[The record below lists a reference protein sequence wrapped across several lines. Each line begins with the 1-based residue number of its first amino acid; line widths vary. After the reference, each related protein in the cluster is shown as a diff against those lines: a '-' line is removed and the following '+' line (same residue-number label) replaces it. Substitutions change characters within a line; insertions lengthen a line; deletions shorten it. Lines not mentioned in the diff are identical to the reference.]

1 MKNYL
6 ILSIFFI
13 TGLTGLAYELIWI
26 RLLILSFGST
36 QFAITTVLS
45 IFMAGLAL
53 GSIIFGRVVDRY
65 GSPLRVYAAIEIIL
79 GLYCL
84 LSPLIFST
92 AREIYLSLA
101 PATGDGVYR
110 AWFEPVHFI
119 TAFIVLII
127 PTTLMGGTLPALV
140 KYLASFPGRIGYHTA
155 VPYAVNT
162 LGAVTGCL
170 ATGLFAIYYIGINAT
185 VYLAGIIDIFV
196 GIILFTLFTKGPA
209 AVQLH
214 EEVEVPAPLSFEGA
228 GSLRRLNLI
237 LISAFTISGFC
248 SLAYEVLWTR
258 VLSLVLGSTVYAF
271 TIMLATFL
279 AGIGLGSIAFAPF
292 VDRLK
297 RPVLWFSVLE
307 AVIGFF
313 AIASIFLYR
322 ELPFIFFN
330 LRELFA
336 DRFWLFLL
344 VEFLLASSLMIVPT
358 LSMGAI
364 FPLVNRI
371 YSRGATQS
379 IGKKVGDIYFFNT
392 AGSIFGSAAAGFL
405 IIPMIGVQN
414 GVVLIAGLNILICLA
429 LLFISGTT
437 RALKLVCSALFV
449 AGFAVV
455 TIMLPPWE
463 KMAMTMGLYVNEYD
477 MDTKDRSFKDWSI
490 NERLLYY
497 KEGLNAIITVRGSGP
512 NLEVISYQSN
522 GKQEA
527 RSESGRPSWSW
538 SILGHLPMMLHNGE
552 PKETLL
558 IGLGSGITL
567 GAMEQYPINGIDV
580 VELESGVVDAARF
593 FSKSNSNAI
602 DDPRVRLHLTDGR
615 SFLSTASKK
624 YDVIIS
630 GVSDPWISGVSNLFT
645 YDYFMEVKSRLNDGG
660 IVAVWFSNYKGTA
673 DDFKVGLNSFAAA
686 FPHISA
692 WFHYRSALD
701 LVIIGSVK
709 PHSFDMQRLN
719 SIFADP
725 KTGGGLARID
735 INNPYDIF
743 SLFLAGNRDLRKYIG
758 DARLNT
764 DEKPILE
771 FSLPKNLYMEVSGA
785 DRVREIIAI
794 AEDIAPPVNIEGDE
808 VKDFYLNIGK
818 SYNRYSFRIGQASKA
833 FEKVLEIDP
842 SNHEAAF
849 YVKKLKEEK
858 GMK

>member
-196 GIILFTLFTKGPA
+196 GIILFTLFSKGPA
-209 AVQLH
+209 AVQLR
-214 EEVEVPAPLSFEGA
+214 EEVEVPAPLPFEGI

-297 RPVLWFSVLE
+297 RPVLWFSILE

-463 KMAMTMGLYVNEYD
+463 KMAMTMMSTIWIQRTAPLR
-477 MDTKDRSFKDWSI
+477 T
-490 NERLLYY
+490 
-497 KEGLNAIITVRGSGP
+497 
-512 NLEVISYQSN
+512 
-522 GKQEA
+522 
-527 RSESGRPSWSW
+527 
-538 SILGHLPMMLHNGE
+538 
-552 PKETLL
+552 
-558 IGLGSGITL
+558 
-567 GAMEQYPINGIDV
+567 GA
-580 VELESGVVDAARF
+580 
-593 FSKSNSNAI
+593 
-602 DDPRVRLHLTDGR
+602 
-615 SFLSTASKK
+615 
-624 YDVIIS
+624 
-630 GVSDPWISGVSNLFT
+630 
-645 YDYFMEVKSRLNDGG
+645 
-660 IVAVWFSNYKGTA
+660 
-673 DDFKVGLNSFAAA
+673 
-686 FPHISA
+686 
-692 WFHYRSALD
+692 
-701 LVIIGSVK
+701 
-709 PHSFDMQRLN
+709 
-719 SIFADP
+719 
-725 KTGGGLARID
+725 
-735 INNPYDIF
+735 
-743 SLFLAGNRDLRKYIG
+743 
-758 DARLNT
+758 
-764 DEKPILE
+764 
-771 FSLPKNLYMEVSGA
+771 
-785 DRVREIIAI
+785 
-794 AEDIAPPVNIEGDE
+794 
-808 VKDFYLNIGK
+808 
-818 SYNRYSFRIGQASKA
+818 
-833 FEKVLEIDP
+833 
-842 SNHEAAF
+842 
-849 YVKKLKEEK
+849 
-858 GMK
+858 